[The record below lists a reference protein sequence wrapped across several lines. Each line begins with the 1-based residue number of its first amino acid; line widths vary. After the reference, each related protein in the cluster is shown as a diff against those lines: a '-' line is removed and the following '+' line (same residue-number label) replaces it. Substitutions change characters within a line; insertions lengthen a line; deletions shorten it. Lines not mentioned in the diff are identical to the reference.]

1 MGQFAERRQHPIE
14 QDDERSEA
22 LQYNFWEALGVCLR
36 SVVMVL
42 QWEKSNVGPSQT
54 FSFRGTGID

>member
-1 MGQFAERRQHPIE
+1 MSIGGEEGQFAERRQHPIE

-36 SVVMVL
+36 SVVMAL
-42 QWEKSNVGPSQT
+42 QWEK
-54 FSFRGTGID
+54 